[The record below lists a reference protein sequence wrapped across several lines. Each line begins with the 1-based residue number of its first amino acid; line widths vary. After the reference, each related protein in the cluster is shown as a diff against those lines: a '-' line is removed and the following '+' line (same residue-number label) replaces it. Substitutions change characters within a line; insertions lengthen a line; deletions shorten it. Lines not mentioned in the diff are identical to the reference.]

1 MRYLNRKS
9 GLSIDLGD
17 LDSDKRRLFKTAQDH
32 FRDNANWFEFEQFVF
47 SYTSPIFN
55 KSRGR
60 ADVLGDPLYAALKD
74 MWLQLGI
81 DQGFVA
87 SDRQQA
93 KTRAARENVPTV
105 IRDFSSSREPRVPR
119 RRRR

>member
-1 MRYLNRKS
+1 MRYINRKS
-9 GLSIDLGD
+9 GVSIDLGD
-17 LDSDKRRLFKTAQDH
+17 LDSDKRRLFKTAQDR

-47 SYTSPIFN
+47 SYRSPIFN
-55 KSRGR
+55 KSRSR

-87 SDRQQA
+87 GDRQQA
-93 KTRAARENVPTV
+93 KTRTAREDVPTV
-105 IRDFSSSREPRVPR
+105 IRDVAPSSEPRVPR
-119 RRRR
+119 RRGR